1 MAAETVKIGSQS
13 FLLLLTLPLS
23 RWTIQMT
30 SKASDWVI
38 IMLHFKYIRRNG
50 TIPKD
55 TFHLVARRIL
65 LLDDFEKILR

>member
-1 MAAETVKIGSQS
+1 MDPTYRIGGRNCQDRFSKLS
-13 FLLLLTLPLS
+13 APLTLPLS

-38 IMLHFKYIRRNG
+38 IMLHFKYIGRNG

-55 TFHLVARRIL
+55 TFHLVARRI
-65 LLDDFEKILR
+65 IIG